1 MRPMDATNKHIEIPY
16 LLKIGNGKTIKVGKY
31 LFDKGMLRI
40 ALYMG
45 EGIEELVGG
54 ALRAGLDECGI
65 DIAHEHI
72 VSSID
77 IDEITHSAFS
87 LPTVA
92 AIVGVGGGKAL
103 DFAKYA
109 AHLLKIPFISIPTT
123 ISNDGF
129 GSSSASL
136 TILGKRKSVK
146 AASPFGIVIDLDVI
160 KSNPDIFI
168 YSGIGD
174 MLSKITAL
182 KDWQTARDKGLER
195 FVDFSSMMAYKSLDL
210 LFLKH
215 SLDIHCENFQR
226 SLASSLTIS
235 GLAMEIAGSSRPASG
250 SEHLIS
256 HALDEVCARPKM
268 HGIQVG
274 VATYLCALLQKN
286 EQIESIKVVFKE
298 TGLQNFVQQDPFC
311 YREFV
316 EALKLAPTIK
326 SNYYTVL
333 SENDSFDKALDF
345 IRSDSLLKTVI
356 VGD

>member
-1 MRPMDATNKHIEIPY
+1 MRTVDATNKQIEIPY
-16 LLKIGNGKTIKVGKY
+16 LLKIGNGKTARIGKY
-31 LFDKGMLRI
+31 LFDKGMMNI

-45 EGIEELVGG
+45 DGIADLVGG
-54 ALRAGLDECGI
+54 TLRAGLDEHGI
-65 DIAHEHI
+65 EITHEQI
-72 VSSID
+72 VSSVD

-87 LPTVA
+87 LPA
-92 AIVGVGGGKAL
+92 ISAIVGVGGGKAL
-103 DFAKYA
+103 DFAKYT
-109 AHLLKIPFISIPTT
+109 AHLLRLPFISIPTA

-136 TILGKRKSVK
+136 TIMGKRKSVK

-160 KSNPDIFI
+160 KGSPDIFM

-182 KDWQTARDKGLER
+182 KDWQTARDKGFAR
-195 FVDFSSMMAYKSLDL
+195 FVDFASMMAYNSLDI

-215 SLDIHCENFQR
+215 SLDIHDVNFQR
-226 SLASSLTIS
+226 SLASSLMIS

-256 HALDEVCARPKM
+256 HALDEISANPKM

-274 VATYLCALLQKN
+274 IATYLCALLQEN
-286 EQIESIKVVFKE
+286 EQLNDIREVFEK
-298 TGLQNFVQQDPFC
+298 TGFLSFVQQDPFD

-316 EALKLAPTIK
+316 RALKLAPSIK
-326 SNYYTVL
+326 SDYYTVL
-333 SENDSFDKALDF
+333 SEPDSFSRAVDF
-345 IRSDSLLKTVI
+345 IENDDLLKAVI
-356 VGD
+356 KV